1 MKRFLRAGKI
11 KWYENVVLHE
21 EIKIEKKSTWT
32 KLKEYTN
39 EINQQIITQIHKKF
53 RRIKIHHPTKFFT

>member
-39 EINQQIITQIHKKF
+39 EINQQIMTQIH
-53 RRIKIHHPTKFFT
+53 TNLEG